1 MPKQRFYSHGKLL
14 ITGEYLVLDGAK
26 ALALPCKFGQDL
38 IVQPTSEIKSSW
50 RSYDENKQIWFSSEF
65 DLNLVS
71 TDKIQ
76 PKNEFESRLFQIF
89 SVLCEM
95 KPKLFSKQYDFKTKL
110 EFPKN
115 WGLGTSST
123 LINNLADW
131 AAVNPFELLAKT
143 FGGSGYDI
151 ACAAN
156 NSALTFQLKTK
167 IPSVQNVEFPEKLKP
182 YIYFVHLNQKQNSR
196 EAIQNYRQ
204 LKPENLSEFISKVN
218 FITDEILICQDVSG
232 FQNLLLKHETLL
244 TEILQIET
252 VQQRLFSDFSG
263 VVKSLG
269 AWGGDFVMAVS
280 EQNPEE
286 YFRNKGFS
294 TILDYETM
302 IL

>member
-14 ITGEYLVLDGAK
+14 ITSEYLVLDGAK
-26 ALALPCKFGQDL
+26 ALALPCKFGQDFT
-38 IVQPTSEIKSSW
+38 VQPKPGNFSTWTSF
-50 RSYDENKQIWFSSEF
+50 DEHEKIWFSSEF
-65 DLNLVS
+65 DLNLVLNS
-71 TDKIQ
+71 NQT

-89 SVLCEM
+89 SVLAEM
-95 KPKLFSKQYDFKTKL
+95 KPKLFSKQYDFRTKL

-131 AAVNPFELLAKT
+131 AAVNPYELLAKT

-151 ACAAN
+151 ACAGS
-156 NSALTFQLKTK
+156 NSALTFQLKNK
-167 IPSVQNVEFPEKLKP
+167 IAFVQNVEFPEILKP

-196 EAIQNYRQ
+196 EAIQNYRR
-204 LKPENLSEFISKVN
+204 LKLGNVSDFISKVN
-218 FITDEILICQDVSG
+218 SITNEISICQEVSR
-232 FQNLLLKHETLL
+232 FQNLVLKHESLL
-244 TEILQIET
+244 SEVLQIET

-269 AWGGDFVMAVS
+269 AWGGDFLMAVS
-280 EQNPEE
+280 EHNPEE

-302 IL
+302 VL